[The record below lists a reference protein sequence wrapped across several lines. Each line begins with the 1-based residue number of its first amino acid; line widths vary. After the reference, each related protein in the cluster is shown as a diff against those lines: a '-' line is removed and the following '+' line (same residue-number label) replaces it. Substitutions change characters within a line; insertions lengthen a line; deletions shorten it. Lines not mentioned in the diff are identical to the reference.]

1 MDSLTRLAAAVCS
14 PASLMLLIT
23 VGMGQT
29 AGLFIHPLMG
39 ETTPLLPKSG
49 WRWRQV
55 SGSGEQT
62 SRRLA
67 WPGGLANGNP
77 DGVWYGDIA
86 LARRAAGKFTHK
98 GEKRRGECWHSDAAD
113 DNGGL
118 SVRRDDHLLLRSTC
132 RQRFSWLS
140 SGASTRITS
149 PVPG

>member
-55 SGSGEQT
+55 SGSGSGEQT

-86 LARRAAGKFTHK
+86 LARRAG
-98 GEKRRGECWHSDAAD
+98 AARC
-113 DNGGL
+113 G
-118 SVRRDDHLLLRSTC
+118 
-132 RQRFSWLS
+132 
-140 SGASTRITS
+140 
-149 PVPG
+149 